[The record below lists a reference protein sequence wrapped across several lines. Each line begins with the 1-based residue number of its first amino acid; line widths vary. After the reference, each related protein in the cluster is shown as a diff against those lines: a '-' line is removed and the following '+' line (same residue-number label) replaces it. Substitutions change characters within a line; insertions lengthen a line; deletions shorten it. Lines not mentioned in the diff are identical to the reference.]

1 MGFGSTAKK
10 LQKVTEVADKL
21 QDRFE
26 HLREQVSDLSDTVED
41 THDRVEDVEAELAEQ
56 RELLEAI
63 AESSA
68 VDVDQV
74 VSGDSEGTTD
84 VTGTNHGDAAEADS
98 TEATVTSTPADAAES
113 GDGND

>member
-26 HLREQVSDLSDTVED
+26 RLREQVNDLSGTVED
-41 THDRVEDVEAELAEQ
+41 THDRVEGMEAELTEQ

-63 AESSA
+63 AESEGVDVESA
-68 VDVDQV
+68 VSADG
-74 VSGDSEGTTD
+74 GDDEAGE
-84 VTGTNHGDAAEADS
+84 TGDEAGDNETAGA
-98 TEATVTSTPADAAES
+98 
-113 GDGND
+113 